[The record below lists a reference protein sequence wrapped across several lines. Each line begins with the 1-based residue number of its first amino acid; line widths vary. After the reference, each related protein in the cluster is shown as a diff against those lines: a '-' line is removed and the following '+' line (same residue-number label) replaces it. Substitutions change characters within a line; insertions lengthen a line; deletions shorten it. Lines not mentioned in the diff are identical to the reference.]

1 MIALFLRSLVNGIIS
16 LVEILISLRI
26 ILKLFGASTTAPFVR
41 WVYET
46 TAPLLEP
53 FLGMFPS
60 PNLTGGF
67 VLEFSAI
74 FGLLVYAFIG
84 YALLEIVTILVPP
97 SPVRDSSRR

>member
-1 MIALFLRSLVNGIIS
+1 MVAVFLRSLVNGIIT
-16 LVEILISLRI
+16 LVELLISVRI
-26 ILKLFGASTTAPFVR
+26 ILKLFGASTTAPFVS

-53 FLGMFPS
+53 FIGMFPS

-84 YALLEIVTILVPP
+84 YALLEILAVLIPKRVIK
-97 SPVRDSSRR
+97 D

>member
-16 LVEILISLRI
+16 LVELLISVRI
-26 ILKLFGASTTAPFVR
+26 ILKLFGASTTAPFVQ

-46 TAPLLEP
+46 SAPLLEP

-74 FGLLVYAFIG
+74 FALFVYAFIG
-84 YALLEIVTILVPP
+84 YIVLEILAILVNPTV
-97 SPVRDSSRR
+97 VRE